1 MGISLQEYRCRIGN
15 FLPKNSSTVQKQSK
29 SSFRDMIPSRVFI
42 SAIMTTALILSLVN
56 IQGSYMTNFYNLSYQ
71 RCTGPISFQQASCH
85 QELSNFYAR
94 YLYGNKQDRG
104 IKIAH
109 FNKGPGYLVSKRNEI
124 EHLIS
129 GLHPHVLGISEANYF
144 KNQDYDEVQ
153 ISDYIFH
160 TSPTLDN
167 ETQQNYNIYSQILTL
182 QDQT

>member
-1 MGISLQEYRCRIGN
+1 
-15 FLPKNSSTVQKQSK
+15 
-29 SSFRDMIPSRVFI
+29 MIPSRVFI

-56 IQGSYMTNFYNLSYQ
+56 IQGSDMTNFYNLSYQ
-71 RCTGPISFQQASCH
+71 RCTDPISFQQASCH

-144 KNQDYDEVQ
+144 KNHDFDEVQ

-167 ETQQNYNIYSQILTL
+167 ESQQNYNLYSQILTL